1 MAVFT
6 PAPKTQGSSNL
17 PGEQKSSSL
26 HRSGVMLRSHRSNS
40 LCIACHLQLVW
51 IFYFYFSNRCKMGWG
66 FPLNTSEGYQIPT
79 RGWNI
84 SDTSEFSWHENSNE
98 ESFKWKQLNLI
109 NLWVLVT
116 FMCKRIWLYV
126 TDMTC
131 WGFPNWRVYKHVA
144 MISLFIPIISISI

>member
-26 HRSGVMLRSHRSNS
+26 HRNGVMLRSHRSNS
-40 LCIACHLQLVW
+40 LCIARHLQLVW

-66 FPLNTSEGYQIPT
+66 FPL
-79 RGWNI
+79 RI
-84 SDTSEFSWHENSNE
+84 SDTNKRLKYLWYKWVLLAWE
-98 ESFKWKQLNLI
+98 FKWRVLQMKTTINLI

-144 MISLFIPIISISI
+144 MINLFIPIISISI

>member
-6 PAPKTQGSSNL
+6 PAPKTQGSYNL
-17 PGEQKSSSL
+17 PGEQQSGSL

-40 LCIACHLQLVW
+40 LCIARHLQLVR
-51 IFYFYFSNRCKMGWG
+51 IFYFFQWMQDGLGISLKHFWR
-66 FPLNTSEGYQIPT
+66 
-79 RGWNI
+79 I
-84 SDTSEFSWHENSNE
+84 SDTNKRLKYLWYKWILLAWE
-98 ESFKWKQLNLI
+98 FKWRVLQMKTTISLI

-144 MISLFIPIISISI
+144 VISLFIPIISISI